1 VRSPCLSLLARMQT
15 YVGLFVGSRSMEQLL
30 SYLWL
35 TRFAPYPP
43 RYGGDLTYSA
53 RLMENLATDAPVEV
67 LSYREHPGEF
77 PRMPCLN
84 WNLIPWRPQPRWRS
98 VIAGLPN
105 VAAQYRRDA
114 YVARMLE
121 LASEADAVI
130 IDHLGMGWC
139 AESLVRAR
147 AGRSG
152 ATGPSL
158 IFIPIDHNKSLRTFV
173 ATQVRNPVM
182 RALVAWDAFKAGRLE
197 DRAVELS
204 DGVIVLTERDRGLF
218 QADHPTK
225 QYLLLQPGY
234 DGGVA
239 PTRSINAGTPERICV
254 LGGRGTFHK
263 QIVLQQCLEA
273 LDRQG
278 APAANFDVVGDIS
291 DKLRTELQVRYP
303 GLTFRGYIE
312 DVDSYLATVRL
323 GILPDAVGG
332 GFKLRALTYAFN
344 RVPMVAVRGALAG
357 MGFTP
362 GENYVE
368 APDLDSMIDEARG
381 IVNDFDRLNQI
392 QEAAFQHCQGQFE
405 WRQRGAALHAFAQ
418 QLNRARPCAADSR
431 LGGGLSSV
439 YGNPS

>member
-1 VRSPCLSLLARMQT
+1 MQT
-15 YVGLFVGSRSMEQLL
+15 YVGLFVGSRSMEQSL

-43 RYGGDLTYSA
+43 RYGGDVTYSA
-53 RLMENLATDAPVEV
+53 RLMENLASCAPVEV
-67 LSYREHPGEF
+67 LCYSDYPTEN
-77 PRMPCLN
+77 PRTPRLN
-84 WNLIPWRPQPRWRS
+84 WNLVAWRPQPRWRS

-114 YVARMLE
+114 YTERMLE
-121 LASEADAVI
+121 LAGEADAVI

-139 AESLVRAR
+139 AEALRRAH

-152 ATGPSL
+152 GARPPL

-173 ATQVRNPVM
+173 ATQVRNPAM
-182 RALVAWDAFKAGRLE
+182 RALVAWDAFKASRLE
-197 DRAVELS
+197 DRTVELS
-204 DGVIVLTERDRGLF
+204 DGVVVLTERDGGLF
-218 QADHPTK
+218 RADHPSK
-225 QYLLLQPGY
+225 QYLLVQPGY
-234 DGGVA
+234 AGGVVPA
-239 PTRSINAGTPERICV
+239 RCINADTPERICV

-273 LDRQG
+273 LGRQG
-278 APAANFDVVGDIS
+278 APATHLDVVGDIS
-291 DKLRTELQVRYP
+291 GSLRTELQARYP

-344 RVPMVAVRGALAG
+344 RVPMVAVAGALAG

-368 APDLDSMIDEARG
+368 APDLDSMVNEARAM
-381 IVNDFDRLNQI
+381 VTDFDRLNRI
-392 QEAAFQHCQGQFE
+392 QEAAFQHCQGQFD
-405 WRQRGAALHAFAQ
+405 WGQRAAALHAFAQ
-418 QLNRARPCAADSR
+418 QLSRARQVAAHTQ
-431 LGGGLSSV
+431 LGLTPAHGDAS
-439 YGNPS
+439 